1 MSLNPNAIHLLEQ
14 NPDKIHWHGLSSNPN
29 AILLLEQNLDK
40 VSWARLSLNPN
51 AIHLLEQNL
60 DKIDWY
66 TLSSNPNAIRL
77 LEQNPDKM
85 RLMTR
90 LSYNPNIFERDYMK
104 MSKIRTWIIL
114 EDLMK
119 NALHPRRIIR
129 FLELGGDMDDF

>member
-1 MSLNPNAIHLLEQ
+1 MFVRKNFDKIDWPSLSLNPNAIQ
-14 NPDKIHWHGLSSNPN
+14 
-29 AILLLEQNLDK
+29 LLEQNLDK
-40 VSWARLSLNPN
+40 VC
-51 AIHLLEQNL
+51 
-60 DKIDWY
+60 WY

-129 FLELGGDMDDF
+129 FLELGGDMDYF